1 MPASVPSDPS
11 VPRPAAP
18 TRADLAE
25 LLAGLKF
32 DAQGLVTAVIQD
44 HADATVLMVGW
55 MDAEAVCRTLTTG
68 RTWFWSRSR
77 QEYWQKG
84 ETSGH
89 RQYVRSVHADCDR
102 DTLLV
107 RVEQVG
113 AACHTGTRSCFQ
125 EALRAVTA
133 SSPDGAGAET
143 AGGPARDGAARGASA
158 SGAPARAG
166 VPGGEAGP

>member
-1 MPASVPSDPS
+1 VAASVPSEP
-11 VPRPAAP
+11 VNAAQP
-18 TRADLAE
+18 DSDDLAE
-25 LLAGLKF
+25 LVAGLKF

-55 MDAEAVCRTLTTG
+55 MDAEAVRRTLTTG

-77 QEYWQKG
+77 REYWQKG

-113 AACHTGTRSCFQ
+113 GACHTGARSCFE
-125 EALRAVTA
+125 EALPAVTA
-133 SSPDGAGAET
+133 SSTDASPRHGAEASIGAGS
-143 AGGPARDGAARGASA
+143 AR
-158 SGAPARAG
+158 
-166 VPGGEAGP
+166 EAGP